1 MLKSILFLQVLNM
14 AIAFAALTLAVGYET
29 YVREI
34 QKSISSVNIDMKN
47 SIFGK
52 KSILSSNS

>member
-14 AIAFAALTLAVGYET
+14 AIAVAALAFAVGCET
-29 YVREI
+29 NLLEI
-34 QKSISSVNIDMKN
+34 QKSISSINIDTKN